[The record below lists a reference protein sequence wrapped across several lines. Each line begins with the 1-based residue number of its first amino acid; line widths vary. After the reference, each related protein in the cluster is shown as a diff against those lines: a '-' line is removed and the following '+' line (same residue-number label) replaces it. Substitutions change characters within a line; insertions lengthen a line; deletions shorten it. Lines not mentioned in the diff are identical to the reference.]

1 MHCDQVMLAKGLAAT
16 VSASNPNTILSQW
29 LCGTYATHP
38 DRVLAIDE
46 KVAEFFEAAV
56 PQHARTLP
64 PSASLTLSVGPSA
77 HGEGVVISAQLGLLR
92 QAVHARL
99 ESASEEA
106 IASAI
111 DRPAVILQCWLR
123 DEWGDVSAASRV
135 SCILALEHDLRLW
148 LAGTYVSGFQCRHC
162 GLFRAGNIGALLS
175 HEKACVRAPSNVR
188 QANAAPTLPHH
199 VELEHTPV
207 IVGGGSGVDSSVG
220 SGIGFVGG
228 GSGVSSS
235 VCSGSGS
242 GAGASSAS
250 GVGCSSGRACAA
262 PGPEHAALVQRL
274 ARHKHATG
282 LSQAALAAL
291 VGFDSSKDL
300 GRWLD
305 DDQSLLDVEG
315 RYDAAVRAFLGED
328 GADPAHVTPA
338 LRKPIRTANRWHTRK
353 VVDRAQGPAGADGAD
368 GALSDPPQASGAAIV
383 VVAAAASASGRVSV
397 QLNVRSGVAL
407 HGLDP
412 RLDLLRAPTASGW
425 WGISYNHKTPRYP
438 WRVDCATDVEHSSSS
453 REG

>member
-1 MHCDQVMLAKGLAAT
+1 MHCHQVMFAKELAAAT
-16 VSASNPNTILSQW
+16 TTQPNTILSQW
-29 LCGTYATHP
+29 LCGAYATNP

-46 KVAEFFEAAV
+46 KVTEFFEAAV

-77 HGEGVVISAQLGLLR
+77 HGGGVVISAQLGLLR

-135 SCILALEHDLRLW
+135 SCILALEHDLRRW
-148 LAGTYVSGFQCRHC
+148 LAGTYVSGIQCRHC
-162 GLFRAGNIGALLS
+162 GLFGGSSMGSLLS
-175 HEKACVRAPSNVR
+175 HEKACVRAPSSVR

-199 VELEHTPV
+199 VEREHTPV

-250 GVGCSSGRACAA
+250 GVGCSSGRDGAA

-274 ARHKHATG
+274 ARHKQATG
-282 LSQAALAAL
+282 LSQARLRRWWALTVRGTSVDGSMTTSRCLMWRGGTTSLSGHSWARTAQTQL
-291 VGFDSSKDL
+291 TSHPPCASRSGPQIGGTRARWSTARN
-300 GRWLD
+300 GRRGPTA
-305 DDQSLLDVEG
+305 QMA
-315 RYDAAVRAFLGED
+315 RC
-328 GADPAHVTPA
+328 
-338 LRKPIRTANRWHTRK
+338 PIRPKPRVLRLLWWQPPHR
-353 VVDRAQGPAGADGAD
+353 RAGA
-368 GALSDPPQASGAAIV
+368 
-383 VVAAAASASGRVSV
+383 SACS
-397 QLNVRSGVAL
+397 
-407 HGLDP
+407 
-412 RLDLLRAPTASGW
+412 
-425 WGISYNHKTPRYP
+425 
-438 WRVDCATDVEHSSSS
+438 
-453 REG
+453 